1 MTNKQRKILEFIY
14 DSPKTVDEIKEK
26 FKLNDTEMLN
36 IFKGDAKFYD
46 YYDHFK
52 NKNGE
57 EVVIIN
63 NAGKTIVEN
72 IRTERLHTFAKV
84 LFSVLSLA
92 ISIILSLKQ
101 NR

>member
-1 MTNKQRKILEFIY
+1 MTNIQKRVLIY
-14 DSPKTVDEIKEK
+14 IYKSPKTVDEIKNK
-26 FKLNDTEMLN
+26 FNLDDTEMLN
-36 IFKGDAKFYD
+36 LFKGDAKFYD

-72 IRTERLHTFAKV
+72 IHTKKLHTFAKV

-92 ISIILSLKQ
+92 VSIILLLKQ
-101 NR
+101 N